1 MPLSGQNLTG
11 SSKINGRRD
20 ADFYATPAEVTF
32 AVLNFLGLNRD
43 YVFWDPACGTGEMVS
58 AISACGYERIIASDL
73 RDTGYG
79 IGGKDFLS
87 SVEICDVIMTNP
99 PFNLSETFIRHAL
112 TIAPIVIMLLNS
124 QYWHAAKRTKLFEE
138 NPPAWVLALNWRPDF
153 LFGERGGQPTMEMI
167 WTVWNKGYTDT
178 RYRILQKNKLF

>member
-32 AVLNFLGLNRD
+32 AVLNFLDLNRD

-79 IGGKDFLS
+79 IGGKDF
-87 SVEICDVIMTNP
+87 
-99 PFNLSETFIRHAL
+99 
-112 TIAPIVIMLLNS
+112 
-124 QYWHAAKRTKLFEE
+124 
-138 NPPAWVLALNWRPDF
+138 
-153 LFGERGGQPTMEMI
+153 
-167 WTVWNKGYTDT
+167 
-178 RYRILQKNKLF
+178 